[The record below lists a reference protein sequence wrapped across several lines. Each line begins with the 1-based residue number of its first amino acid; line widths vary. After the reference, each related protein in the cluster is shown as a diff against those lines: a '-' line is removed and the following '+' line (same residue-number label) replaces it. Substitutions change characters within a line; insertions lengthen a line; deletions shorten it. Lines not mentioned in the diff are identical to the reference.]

1 MEAGVQTCF
10 AAGVPAM
17 PVSSVNLKIR
27 SSVLKPLLLGCDT
40 ELSVSLHTV
49 CWCSRVK
56 QINRSTW
63 GVQCVTLALC
73 SFHRWEKDGQVSR
86 ELWEKAGQQ
95 GLLGVAIA
103 EKHGG
108 IGADILSSAIVWE
121 EQ

>member
-1 MEAGVQTCF
+1 MI
-10 AAGVPAM
+10 
-17 PVSSVNLKIR
+17 NL
-27 SSVLKPLLLGCDT
+27 LLLGCDIQ
-40 ELSVSLHTV
+40 LPVCLHTV
-49 CWCSRVK
+49 WWCSSVK
-56 QINRSTW
+56 QQPSQINRSAW
-63 GVQCVTLALC
+63 RVQCVTLVLC
-73 SFHRWEKDGQVSR
+73 SFCRWEKDGQVSR